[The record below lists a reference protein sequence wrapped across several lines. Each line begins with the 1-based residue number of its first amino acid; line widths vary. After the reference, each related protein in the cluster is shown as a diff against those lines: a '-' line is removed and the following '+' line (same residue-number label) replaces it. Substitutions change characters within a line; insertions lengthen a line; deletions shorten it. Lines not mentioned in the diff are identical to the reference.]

1 MPASSDHTNAVE
13 GLLGS
18 DVAKIFASVEPAA
31 QLRLVGQV
39 EAAQSRQA
47 QLIDDAVQTAVRGV
61 PLPVRGIVKKALL
74 G

>member
-1 MPASSDHTNAVE
+1 MPASSDRTHVVE

-18 DVAKIFASVEPAA
+18 DVAKILASVEPTA

-47 QLIDDAVQTAVRGV
+47 QLIEDAVQTAVRGV